1 MECDKFSRAA
11 VTKHYNAY
19 VGQLAVDA
27 GALAGQS
34 FDHVLIDSW
43 EAKTQNWSE
52 QLIDRFKEY
61 RGYDPTPYLPVVQGY
76 ILDSEE
82 ISERFLWDFRRTV
95 ADVYADIHWG
105 TMTKLANAD
114 GLKLHLE
121 AYNAGNFDAYQAMS
135 RGDVPMSEFWFNRGD
150 RNRGFAKH
158 ASSVSH
164 TLAKPVTA
172 AESFTADNKGSGW
185 WTNPFALKPYG
196 DVAFAS
202 GVNRFIIHTW
212 PHQPWPGLR
221 PGVTFGPWGIN
232 FTGHNSWFEQAQAW
246 TDYLSRCQFI
256 LQQGRLQADVA
267 IFTGERAPNNGD
279 NREHAESEGI
289 PAGIDYD
296 YLNTEVLAEATV
308 KNGRIML
315 PSGMHYRLLV
325 LPKSE
330 MMTPELARKVRELV
344 QAGALVLGAKPQ
356 RSPSLVGYPACD
368 ADLRKIADE
377 VWGQVD
383 GKRVRQH
390 AFGKGRVYHGLSI
403 EAVLK
408 ADGLAP
414 DLQWSHGSLDWQH
427 RQIEGD
433 DFYFVSNCEKKSVA
447 TELSLEIDG
456 KVPEFWYPDTGEIET
471 CGVWRVENGR
481 TIIPLELDPYGSHF
495 IVFRKAG
502 SPVVTE
508 LKGDGATVRIANGKA
523 QLVASKSGSFAV
535 STSAGTQSIKVGDLP
550 NPQLVSGP
558 WRVSFPPKLGAPESA
573 VFHELISLTDHADEG
588 IKYFSGT
595 ASYTSDFE
603 VSAAMVGKD
612 KQVMIDLGRVEVIA
626 ELWVNGKSAGI
637 LWKPPFKADITA
649 LVKAGKNRLEVR
661 VTNPWRNRLIGDE
674 QKPQTMEWQKQGDK
688 GFVLAKWPEWLVN
701 GQPKPNDGR
710 ITFTTWRHYN
720 EDSELHPAG
729 LMGPVKIYSNQV
741 LPIR

>member
-1 MECDKFSRAA
+1 MGSE
-11 VTKHYNAY
+11 
-19 VGQLAVDA
+19 DA
-27 GALAGQS
+27 KLG
-34 FDHVLIDSW
+34 
-43 EAKTQNWSE
+43 E

-76 ILDSEE
+76 IVYSEE

-185 WTNPFALKPYG
+185 WTHPFALKPYG

-212 PHQPWPGLR
+212 PHQPWLGLH

-267 IFTGERAPNNGD
+267 IFTGERAPNNGG

-296 YLNTEVLAEATV
+296 YLNAEVLAEATV
-308 KNGRIML
+308 KNGRIIL

-414 DLQWSHGSLDWQH
+414 DLQWSHRSLDWQH

-433 DFYFVSNCEKKSVA
+433 DFYFVASREAASVE
-447 TELSLEIDG
+447 TELSLKIDG
-456 KVPEFWYPDTGEIET
+456 RCPNSGIPTPVKSKPAEFGALKTGGQLFRLSWIH
-471 CGVWRVENGR
+471 
-481 TIIPLELDPYGSHF
+481 GSRF

-502 SPVVTE
+502 SPIVTE
-508 LKGDGATVRIANGKA
+508 LKGDGAKDPHRERQA

-550 NPQLVSGP
+550 NPQLVSPVEGFLSP
-558 WRVSFPPKLGAPESA
+558 NSA
-573 VFHELISLTDHADEG
+573 H
-588 IKYFSGT
+588 
-595 ASYTSDFE
+595 
-603 VSAAMVGKD
+603 
-612 KQVMIDLGRVEVIA
+612 
-626 ELWVNGKSAGI
+626 
-637 LWKPPFKADITA
+637 
-649 LVKAGKNRLEVR
+649 
-661 VTNPWRNRLIGDE
+661 RNRRCF
-674 QKPQTMEWQKQGDK
+674 M
-688 GFVLAKWPEWLVN
+688 
-701 GQPKPNDGR
+701 
-710 ITFTTWRHYN
+710 
-720 EDSELHPAG
+720 S
-729 LMGPVKIYSNQV
+729 
-741 LPIR
+741 